1 MRPYHPPSFHPE
13 DADWYRGDPHA
24 AFRELR
30 ANDPVHWHE
39 AGGFFCVTRHAD
51 IQYVSRHPRLFS
63 SARGTQLFEA
73 LPSRRGKLLGNAS
86 GGAAPAIIRMDPPA
100 HNIHRKLVIGEFTTQ
115 RVARMEPWIREVA
128 RQSLDAI
135 DPAGPIDLVD
145 RIAVPLPMQVIA
157 VLLGVPPEDAD
168 QFKRWSDA
176 VVELGGGETV
186 AANVRVM
193 GELITYLGGVI
204 TERRRE
210 PRDDL
215 VSHLLASEIDG
226 RRLTD
231 AEMGMF
237 CVTLLVAGNETTR
250 NLISGGAL
258 ALAQHPDQRDAL
270 ASDASLIPN
279 AVEEML
285 RWVSPVR
292 SFVRHVNEDTEL
304 RGQKIREG
312 DYVALFYASAN
323 RDEEVF
329 GDDAEA
335 FDIRRADARRH
346 IAFGFGEHLCLG
358 APLARLEARVMF
370 EELLARWPRFEPTA
384 PATPLHSSLMQ
395 GLQHLPVML
404 AP

>member
-1 MRPYHPPSFHPE
+1 MPSFHPE
-13 DADWYRGDPHA
+13 EADWYLDDPHS

-30 ANDPVHWHE
+30 ASDPVHWHE
-39 AGGFFCVTRHAD
+39 AGGFWCVTRHAD

-73 LPSRRGKLLGNAS
+73 SPSRRGKLLGRA
-86 GGAAPAIIRMDPPA
+86 GREAAPAIIRMDPPA
-100 HNIHRKLVIGEFTTQ
+100 HNVHRKLVIGEFTTQ
-115 RVARMEPWIREVA
+115 RVAKMEPWIRNVA
-128 RQSLDAI
+128 RQCLDSI
-135 DPAGPIDLVD
+135 DPADPIDLVD

-157 VLLGVPPEDAD
+157 ELL
-168 QFKRWSDA
+168 
-176 VVELGGGETV
+176 VELGGGEMV
-186 AANVRVM
+186 AANVQAM
-193 GELITYLGGVI
+193 GEFVAYLGDVI
-204 TERRRE
+204 AERRRE
-210 PRDDL
+210 PQDDL
-215 VSHLLASEIDG
+215 VSHLLASEIEG

-231 AEMGMF
+231 TEMAMF

-270 ASDASLIPN
+270 VTDPSLIPN

-292 SFVRHVNEDTEL
+292 SFIRHANQDTEL
-304 RGQKIREG
+304 RGRKIQQGE
-312 DYVALFYASAN
+312 YVALFYASAN

-335 FDIRRADARRH
+335 FDIRRPDARRH

-384 PATPLHSSLMQ
+384 PATPLRSSLMQ
-395 GLQHLPVML
+395 GIQHLPVTL